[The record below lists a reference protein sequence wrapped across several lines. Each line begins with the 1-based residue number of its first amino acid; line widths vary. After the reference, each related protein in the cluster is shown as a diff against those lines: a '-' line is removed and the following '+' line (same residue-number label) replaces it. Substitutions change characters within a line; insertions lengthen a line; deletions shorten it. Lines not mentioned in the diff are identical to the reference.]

1 MATEKLNE
9 VESHDATQDVAEAQ
23 ALLKMDGDL
32 AIVSMNNPP
41 YNLIGS
47 ELLGSVMSAVQTAVD
62 SGARAVLL
70 NSALKNFSAGAD
82 LSLFAAAFDRVDA
95 KAEGTSTEEKPKKDS
110 VKKAEKKTFSAT
122 EFLDFMQ
129 NTPIPIVA
137 AVRGACL
144 GGGLEIALA
153 CDAIIAAKSAR
164 LGAVEV
170 SIGVAPIMGGVQR
183 LVERVGIVRAKEF
196 AMLGRRHDAET
207 LEAMGVINLAVADHE
222 LADVALNYAQ
232 QLANGPTVALRA
244 IKEMANIAANQGI
257 AAADEVMQK
266 TTAPIFKSQDARA
279 GIKSLQTTG
288 PGSAKFKGC

>member
-1 MATEKLNE
+1 MATETPNN
-9 VESHDATQDVAEAQ
+9 VEDTVAVQ
-23 ALLKMDGDL
+23 ALLKMDGNL

-47 ELLGSVMSAVQTAVD
+47 ELLMSVMDAIQTAVD
-62 SGARAVLL
+62 NGARAVLL
-70 NSALKNFSAGAD
+70 NSTLKNFSAGAD
-82 LSLFAAAFDRVDA
+82 VSLFAAAFDRVDA
-95 KAEGTSTEEKPKKDS
+95 QATTSDKNKKNQQKPAKNPKES
-110 VKKAEKKTFSAT
+110 TFSAT
-122 EFLDFMQ
+122 KFLDFMQ

-164 LGAVEV
+164 LGPVES

-183 LVERVGIVRAKEF
+183 LVERVGVVRAKEF
-196 AMLGRRHDAET
+196 SMLGRRHDADTLET
-207 LEAMGVINLAVADHE
+207 LGVINLAVADHE

-232 QLANGPTVALRA
+232 QLANGPTVALKA
-244 IKEMANIAANQGI
+244 IKELANITVNEGI
-257 AAADEVMQK
+257 AAADQAMQEI
-266 TTAPIFKSQDARA
+266 TAPIFKSKDARE